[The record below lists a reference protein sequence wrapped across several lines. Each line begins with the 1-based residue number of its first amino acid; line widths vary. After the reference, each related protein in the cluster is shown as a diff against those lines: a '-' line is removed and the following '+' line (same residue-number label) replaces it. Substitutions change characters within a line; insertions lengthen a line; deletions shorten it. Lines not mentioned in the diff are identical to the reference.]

1 MYYRELLRSEYPED
15 RERAMAELRERIR
28 TGALRGSFET
38 IRDVLRETAFAVF
51 RRPVYRDG
59 ELVNDY
65 PDLRAEAARLLGA
78 IGGVEEQEAFARLL
92 LLEYEWSV
100 RTEIVSAMGRIG
112 ADPDGS
118 VSRAIYGAVRELRPN
133 RPQERFARAVLQT
146 FSTFLRYH
154 RAPPDP
160 AVFESLE
167 RLREMDLSRSLRR
180 RAHELLS
187 SAGS

>member
-1 MYYRELLRSEYPED
+1 L
-15 RERAMAELRERIR
+15 
-28 TGALRGSFET
+28 FET
-38 IRDVLRETAFAVF
+38 VRSVLRETAFAVF

-65 PDLRAEAARLLGA
+65 PELRAEAARLLGE

-118 VSRAIYGAVRELRPN
+118 VSRAIHGAVRELRPN
-133 RPQERFARAVLQT
+133 RPRERFARAALET
-146 FSTFLRYH
+146 LSTVLRYH
-154 RAPPDP
+154 RVPPDP
-160 AVFESLE
+160 AVLESLE
-167 RLREMDLSRSLRR
+167 RLREMNLSRSLRR

-187 SAGS
+187 NVGN